1 MPLCGLGPTAAVMAH
16 NQIVTARTKLIEI
29 ASGVRALP
37 SPARQAVS
45 GAIILGLVGTL
56 VGLVIG
62 LVSYP
67 PTAWAAAIELGFP
80 ATALGLI
87 GGFVVGLIARV
98 LPRARR

>member
-1 MPLCGLGPTAAVMAH
+1 MPLCGFRPNAAVMAH

-29 ASGVRALP
+29 ASAVRALP

-56 VGLVIG
+56 VGLVVG

-67 PTAWAAAIELGFP
+67 PTAWAAAFELGFP

-87 GGFVVGLIARV
+87 GGLVVGLIARV
-98 LPRARR
+98 LPSARR